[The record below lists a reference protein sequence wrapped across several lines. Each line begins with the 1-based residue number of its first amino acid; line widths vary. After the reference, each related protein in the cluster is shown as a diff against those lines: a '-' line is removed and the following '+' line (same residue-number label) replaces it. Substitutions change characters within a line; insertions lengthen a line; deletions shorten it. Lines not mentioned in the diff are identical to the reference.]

1 MLLPFTRVV
10 SAGSIIAVK
19 VGNEFAN
26 KETHI
31 VVFVTLQMKF
41 PKTKVIPFITF
52 GLFKQH

>member
-10 SAGSIIAVK
+10 SAGCLIAVK
-19 VGNEFAN
+19 VGHLLI
-26 KETHI
+26 KKPHI
-31 VVFVTLQMKF
+31 VVFLMLQMKF